1 VTYPFKWTH
10 NKTFLAKLPGNESQS
25 GVVSLE
31 WDCRSNEAGFIL
43 DYRMFQET
51 LAIIYT
57 WLAIAL
63 PCLGKCTAHYRRA

>member
-31 WDCRSNEAGFIL
+31 WDCRSNEMPG
-43 DYRMFQET
+43 
-51 LAIIYT
+51 
-57 WLAIAL
+57 
-63 PCLGKCTAHYRRA
+63 